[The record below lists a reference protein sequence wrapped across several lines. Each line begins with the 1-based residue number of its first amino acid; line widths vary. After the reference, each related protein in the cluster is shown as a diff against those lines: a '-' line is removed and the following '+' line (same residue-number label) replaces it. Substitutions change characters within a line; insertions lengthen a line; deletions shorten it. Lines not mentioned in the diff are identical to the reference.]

1 MTLQGQIEWNTHSLH
16 DGYDLILQAAQSA
29 AGADDALAQQLA
41 MLAAALAAF
50 GARSPRTVDV
60 TALVPDP
67 GPDTPQRTQ
76 AASALLRGF
85 TATAELDWT
94 SAINNFRRAFTLLDA
109 DPVDDHV
116 LQPNLGIAAMLID
129 DDERGLRL
137 HEQQLTAARRAGA
150 LTMIEHALTR
160 GATFQIATGAWTAA
174 ANAAAEAVPLAA
186 STGHPGLTA
195 LPTVELA
202 LVAAL
207 RGSDDADPHLAEV
220 ATIRERHP
228 VGITDPIVVDLAHWA
243 RGLRDAAQPAT
254 ALHHLEQMSSPW
266 LRRWPP
272 WTASRPRS
280 APSVSTWPAAG
291 SRAGGLR
298 TASSAGSA
306 TAIVEHGRALLADG
320 RDAEEH
326 FELALAAHAE
336 SLRLAD
342 RARTELAYGEYL
354 RRARRR
360 VDARAHLR
368 TALALF
374 EQLGADAWA
383 ERASQELRASG
394 ETARRRDVSTAT
406 ELTAQERNVT
416 ALVRQGLSSK
426 DVAAQLFVSPR
437 TVDFHL
443 RNVFTKLGVTSRGEL
458 AALQLDL

>member
-1 MTLQGQIEWNTHSLH
+1 
-16 DGYDLILQAAQSA
+16 
-29 AGADDALAQQLA
+29 

-50 GARSPRTVDV
+50 GARSPRTIDV

-67 GPDTPQRTQ
+67 GPDTPPRTQ
-76 AASALLRGF
+76 AASALLHGF

-94 SAINNFRRAFTLLDA
+94 AAINNFRRAFTLLDA
-109 DPVDDHV
+109 DPVDDNV

-186 STGHPGLTA
+186 STGNPGLTA

-220 ATIRERHP
+220 ANIRERHP

-243 RGLRDAAQPAT
+243 RGQRDAAQPAT
-254 ALHHLEQMSSPW
+254 ALHRLEQMSSPW
-266 LRRWPP
+266 LRRMAALDRLE
-272 WTASRPRS
+272 TA
-280 APSVSTWPAAG
+280 V
-291 SRAGGLR
+291 RAGRLDL
-298 TASSAGSA
+298 AGRWLGELEEFADAARANSA
-306 TAIVEHGRALLADG
+306 TAIVEHGQALLAEG
-320 RDAEEH
+320 EDAEEH
-326 FELALAAHAE
+326 FELALAAHAG
-336 SLRLAD
+336 SLRLPD

-360 VDARAHLR
+360 VDARTHLR

-374 EQLGADAWA
+374 EQLGADSWA
-383 ERASQELRASG
+383 QRATQELRASG

-443 RNVFTKLGVTSRGEL
+443 RNVFTKLGVTSRAEL